1 MPGAQLG
8 LDARLYLGATFDG
21 AVIPLTWNMTNNVKD
36 LTLNMTKDTADVTT
50 RANNGF
56 KAYIATLKD
65 ASVDFMSIFDDSDTR
80 QQELS
85 DAFFDNTQVWVRVFD
100 KEEGLAG
107 TTAQGLQAFMEV
119 VSFTRNEQLTEALT
133 LDISLK
139 PTFNLNNP
147 PTWEVIITP

>member
-8 LDARLYLGATFDG
+8 LDARLYLGDTYDG
-21 AVIPLTWNMTNNVKD
+21 ATIPTSWTITNNVKD

-65 ASVDFMSIFDDSDTR
+65 ASVDFMSIFDDADA
-80 QQELS
+80 QQLVLS

-100 KEEGLAG
+100 KEEGLAA

-139 PTFNLNNP
+139 PTYNLTNP
-147 PTWEVIITP
+147 PIWKVIVTP